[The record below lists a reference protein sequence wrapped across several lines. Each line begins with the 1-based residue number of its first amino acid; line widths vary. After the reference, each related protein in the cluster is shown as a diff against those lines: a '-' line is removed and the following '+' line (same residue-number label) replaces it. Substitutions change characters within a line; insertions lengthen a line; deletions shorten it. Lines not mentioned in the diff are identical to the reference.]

1 VTAIHAELVATSNA
15 DDLALR
21 SLADVVK
28 LTADVE
34 ARVVGGHM
42 ASIWLAAL
50 PVAGVFN
57 RRTTDADSAITT
69 QLASTGDLHDRF
81 LRMGYTDASG
91 NNYVRT
97 IPGIGE
103 LSVDILVPSPDGK
116 FRSEQ
121 LGDRA
126 FDAAPGLG
134 TVLSAP
140 AVDASIG
147 ATLLDGSVLEFSAR
161 VPSLEFAVVLKA
173 YAWSLRHANKDV
185 RDIYTLLEIAAGYP
199 AAAIGGWKL
208 NAPNITGSR
217 ADAVTILARLAKDAR
232 RQTWT
237 DVPSGRLAA
246 LIAALTTN

>member
-1 VTAIHAELVATSNA
+1 MIAIHAELVATSNA

-21 SLADVVK
+21 SLADVVE

-34 ARVVGGHM
+34 ARVVGGHL

-50 PVAGVFN
+50 PVDGVLD

-69 QLASTGDLHDRF
+69 QLASAGHLHERF
-81 LRMGYTDASG
+81 LQMGYTDTSG

-97 IPGIGE
+97 VPGVGE
-103 LSVDILVPSPDGK
+103 LSVDLLVPSPDGK
-116 FRSEQ
+116 FRSEE
-121 LGDRA
+121 LGGRA

-140 AVDASIG
+140 AVQADIG

-173 YAWSLRHANKDV
+173 YAWNLRHADKDV
-185 RDIYTLLEIAAGYP
+185 RDICTLLEIAASHP
-199 AAAIGGWKL
+199 AAAFGGWKL
-208 NAPNITGSR
+208 NAPNPTGSR
-217 ADAVTILARLAKDAR
+217 ADAVAILKKLGIGSR
-232 RQTWT
+232 RQTWP

-246 LIAALTTN
+246 LIASLTTT